1 LSLSVNV
8 MTRGPS
14 DRVAAMVA
22 LFRGVADDREA
33 FRVRLR
39 ERGVV
44 TPLHY
49 PEPIDRQPAHTS
61 LAGDLPLDVSERL
74 CARVVSLPLYAELT
88 DAEAEQVVE
97 AVRAA

>member
-1 LSLSVNV
+1 MSLSVNV

-61 LAGDLPLDVSERL
+61 LAGGLPLDVSERL